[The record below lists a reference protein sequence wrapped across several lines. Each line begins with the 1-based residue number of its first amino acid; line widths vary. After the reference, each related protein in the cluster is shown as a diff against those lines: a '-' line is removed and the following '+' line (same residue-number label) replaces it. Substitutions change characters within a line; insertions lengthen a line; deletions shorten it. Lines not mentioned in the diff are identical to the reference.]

1 MGATS
6 GSVRFDCKAFDTGS
20 EEIAGPHP
28 DSGTSIPCDDA
39 GGRGSGWQLQTSPQS
54 GQFMKASLLKSYPFV
69 GSVQP
74 ERKERES

>member
-1 MGATS
+1 MCATS
-6 GSVRFDCKAFDTGS
+6 GSVGFDCKAFDTGR
-20 EEIAGPHP
+20 EGIAGRDP
-28 DSGTSIPCDDA
+28 DSGTGIHCDDA

-54 GQFMKASLLKSYPFV
+54 GQFMKASLLKSYQFV